1 MMREAVRRRIRQM
14 KLHQYLLDAAHH
26 WPDKVAIQE
35 LDGSSMTYEDLNT
48 QSDRLH
54 DRLVS
59 LGVQPGDRVG
69 FWFHKSIDA
78 VVTLFAILKAGAAY
92 VPIDPTGP
100 AARNNYILADCRVAA
115 IVIEKRFE
123 PMLERHDEEDWRPA
137 ILAIEETGDSVQSR
151 ATLARNVRAGT
162 SFPVSPAG
170 AGDLAFILYTSGST
184 GKPKGVQ
191 LTHGNAVSFVEWC
204 ARTFA
209 LTPSDRFSSHASFHF
224 DLSVFDIF
232 SSVKHG
238 GTLLIIGEEVG
249 KQPYELA
256 QLIADHKITIWYS
269 APSILGLIA
278 QFGQL
283 DTRDYS
289 SLRLVLFA
297 GEVFPLNHLKL
308 LTTYWPNPQ
317 YFNLY
322 GPTETN
328 VCTYY
333 QVQTPIPAEQME
345 PVPIGKVCS
354 HLEGILI
361 QADGTEASEGAE
373 GELCI
378 CGPAVTGGY
387 WNLPEQSQRCFVE
400 VQGKKYYRTGDIVR
414 EEADGNLRYLGR
426 KDRMI
431 KKRGFRVELGEIE
444 VCLYRHPGIREAA
457 VVALADDSVGMS
469 VHAHIVSKEGK
480 PLSLIDMKTFCS
492 KHIPIY
498 MIPDRFSF
506 HSSLPKT
513 STDKIDYQTLKT
525 WSGS

>member
-1 MMREAVRRRIRQM
+1 M
-14 KLHQYLLDAAHH
+14 KLHQYLLDAAQR
-26 WPDKVAIQE
+26 WPSKVAIQE
-35 LDGSSMTYEDLNT
+35 LDGSSITYEDLDA
-48 QSDRLH
+48 QSSRLRDRLA
-54 DRLVS
+54 S
-59 LGVQPGDRVG
+59 IGVQPGDRVG
-69 FWFHKSIDA
+69 FWLHKSADA

-115 IVIEKRFE
+115 IVIEERFK
-123 PMLERHDEEDWRPA
+123 PMLEVHGDEGWHPA
-137 ILAIEETGDSVQSR
+137 ILDIDEAGGRKWVGD
-151 ATLARNVRAGT
+151 ALTHNVGAGT
-162 SFPVSPAG
+162 SLTVSPVG
-170 AGDLAFILYTSGST
+170 AHDLAFILYTSGST

-191 LTHGNAVSFVEWC
+191 LTHENASSFIEWC
-204 ARTFA
+204 ARTFS
-209 LTPSDRFSSHASFHF
+209 LTSSDRFSSHAPFHF

-232 SSVKHG
+232 GSVKHG
-238 GTLLIIGEEVG
+238 GTLLIISEEVG

-256 QLIADHKITIWYS
+256 QLIADHRITVWYS
-269 APSILGLIA
+269 APSILSLMA
-278 QFGQL
+278 QFGYL

-289 SLRLVLFA
+289 ALRLVLFA
-297 GEVFPLNHLKL
+297 GEVFPINHLKL
-308 LTTYWPNPQ
+308 LTTYWPHPQ

-333 QVQTPIPAEQME
+333 QVPTPIPADQME
-345 PVPIGKVCS
+345 PVPIGRVCS
-354 HLEGILI
+354 HLEGILV
-361 QADGTEASEGAE
+361 QADGTEMSEATE

-378 CGPAVTGGY
+378 HGPAVTRGY

-400 VQGKKYYRTGDIVR
+400 VNGRRYYRTGDIVR
-414 EEADGNLRYLGR
+414 EEGDGNLVYLGR

-444 VCLYRHPGIREAA
+444 VCLYRHPDIREAA
-457 VVALADDSVGMS
+457 VVALADDSVGMR
-469 VHAHIVSKEGK
+469 VHAHIVSKQGK

-492 KHIPIY
+492 EHIPIY

-513 STDKIDYQTLKT
+513 STDKIDYQTLKS
-525 WSGS
+525 WSRS

>member
-1 MMREAVRRRIRQM
+1 MREVVRRRIYQM
-14 KLHQYLLDAAHH
+14 KLHQYLLDAAHR

-35 LDGSSMTYEDLNT
+35 LDGSSITYEDLDR
-48 QSDRLH
+48 QSNRLR

-69 FWFHKSIDA
+69 FWLHKSIDA
-78 VVTLFAILKAGAAY
+78 VVTLFAILKASAAY
-92 VPIDPTGP
+92 VPIDSTGP

-115 IVIEKRFE
+115 IVTERRFE
-123 PMLERHDEEDWRPA
+123 PMIEAHDEEEWRPA
-137 ILAIEETGDSVQSR
+137 ILPIDQAGGSGPLAGTVR
-151 ATLARNVRAGT
+151 ATASPGASSAGT
-162 SFPVSPAG
+162 D
-170 AGDLAFILYTSGST
+170 DLAFILYTSGST

-191 LTHGNAVSFVEWC
+191 LTHNNAVSFLEWC
-204 ARTFA
+204 AGTFA
-209 LTPSDRFSSHASFHF
+209 LTPSDRFSSHAPFHF

-238 GTLLIIGEEVG
+238 GTLFIIGEEVG

-256 QLIADHKITIWYS
+256 QLIADHRITIWYS
-269 APSILGLIA
+269 APSILSLMA

-289 SLRLVLFA
+289 ALRLVLFA
-297 GEVFPLNHLKL
+297 GEVFPINHLKL
-308 LTTYWPNPQ
+308 LTTRWPHSE

-333 QVQTPIPAEQME
+333 RVQTPIPAERTE

-354 HLEGILI
+354 HLEGILL
-361 QADGTEASEGAE
+361 QADGAEARKGAE

-378 CGPAVTGGY
+378 CGPAVTKGY

-400 VQGKKYYRTGDIVR
+400 VKGKKYYRTGDLVR
-414 EEADGNLRYLGR
+414 EEVDGNLRYLGR

-457 VVALADDSVGMS
+457 VVALADDSVGMRI
-469 VHAHIVSKEGK
+469 HAHIVSKEGK

-492 KHIPIY
+492 EHIPIY

-513 STDKIDYQTLKT
+513 STDKIDYQTLKS

>member
-1 MMREAVRRRIRQM
+1 MREAVRRRIYQM
-14 KLHQYLLDAAHH
+14 KLHQYLLDAAHY

-35 LDGSSMTYEDLNT
+35 LDGSSMTYEALDT
-48 QSDRLH
+48 QSNRLCDRLI
-54 DRLVS
+54 S

-69 FWFHKSIDA
+69 FWLHKSIDA

-100 AARNNYILADCRVAA
+100 APRNNYILADCRVAA

-123 PMLERHDEEDWRPA
+123 PMLEAHDEEWRPA
-137 ILAIEETGDSVQSR
+137 ILVIDRVEGSTQARAALACSIGTGASFAVSQAETD
-151 ATLARNVRAGT
+151 
-162 SFPVSPAG
+162 
-170 AGDLAFILYTSGST
+170 DLAFILYTSGST

-191 LTHGNAVSFVEWC
+191 LTHGNAVSFVVWC
-204 ARTFA
+204 AETFA
-209 LTPSDRFSSHASFHF
+209 LKSSDRFSSHAPFHF

-256 QLIADHKITIWYS
+256 QLIADHRITVWYS
-269 APSILGLIA
+269 APSILSLVA

-289 SLRLVLFA
+289 ALRLVLFA
-297 GEVFPLNHLKL
+297 GEVFPINHLKL
-308 LTTYWPNPQ
+308 LTAYWPHSQ

-333 QVQTPIPAEQME
+333 RVQLPIPAEQME

-354 HLEGILI
+354 HLEGIVL
-361 QADGTEASEGAE
+361 QADGTEASDGAE

-378 CGPAVTGGY
+378 CGPAVTRGY

-400 VQGKKYYRTGDIVR
+400 MQGKKYYRTGDIVR
-414 EEADGNLRYLGR
+414 EEAGGNLRYLGR

-457 VVALADDSVGMS
+457 VVALADDSVGMR

-492 KHIPIY
+492 EHIPIY

-513 STDKIDYQTLKT
+513 STDKIDYQTLKS

>member
-1 MMREAVRRRIRQM
+1 M
-14 KLHQYLLDAAHH
+14 KLHQYLFDAAHH
-26 WPDKVAIQE
+26 WPDKVALQE
-35 LDGSSMTYEDLNT
+35 IDGNSMTYEDLNT
-48 QSDRLH
+48 HSNRLR
-54 DRLVS
+54 DQLVS

-69 FWFHKSIDA
+69 FWLHKSIDA

-100 AARNNYILADCRVAA
+100 AARNNYILSDCRVAA

-123 PMLERHDEEDWRPA
+123 TMLGVHDAEEWHPA
-137 ILAIEETGDSVQSR
+137 ILFIDEAGDSSLAR
-151 ATLARNVRAGT
+151 ATPTCNVQAAT
-162 SFPVSPAG
+162 SSALSPAETD
-170 AGDLAFILYTSGST
+170 DLAFILYTSGST

-191 LTHGNAVSFVEWC
+191 LTHGNAISFVDWC
-204 ARTFA
+204 AKTFV
-209 LTPSDRFSSHASFHF
+209 LTPSDRFSSHAPFHF
-224 DLSVFDIF
+224 DLSVFDVF

-238 GTLLIIGEEVG
+238 GTLIIIGEEIG

-256 QLIADHKITIWYS
+256 QVIADHRITIWYS
-269 APSILGLIA
+269 APSILSLMA

-283 DTRDYS
+283 ETRDYS
-289 SLRLVLFA
+289 ALRLVLFA
-297 GEVFPLNHLKL
+297 GEVFPINHLKL
-308 LTTYWPNPQ
+308 LTKHWRHPQ

-328 VCTYY
+328 VCTYH

-354 HLEGILI
+354 HLEGILL
-361 QADGTEASEGAE
+361 QADGTEAGEGAE

-378 CGPAVTGGY
+378 CGPAVTKGY
-387 WNLPEQSQRCFVE
+387 WNLPEQSQGCFVE
-400 VQGKKYYRTGDIVR
+400 VHGRKYYRTGDIVR
-414 EEADGNLRYLGR
+414 EETDGNLRYLGR

-444 VCLYRHPGIREAA
+444 VCLYRHPRIREAA
-457 VVALADDSVGMS
+457 VVALADDSVGMR
-469 VHAHIVSKEGK
+469 VHAHIVSMEGK

-492 KHIPIY
+492 EHIPVY

>member
-1 MMREAVRRRIRQM
+1 M
-14 KLHQYLLDAAHH
+14 KLHQYLLDAAHL
-26 WPDKVAIQE
+26 WPDKIAIQE
-35 LDGSSMTYEDLNT
+35 LGGKSISYEELDA
-48 QSDRLH
+48 QSNRLH

-59 LGVQPGDRVG
+59 HGVQPGDRVG
-69 FWFHKSIDA
+69 FWLHKSIDA
-78 VVTLFAILKAGAAY
+78 VVTLFAIMKVGAAY
-92 VPIDPTGP
+92 IPIDPTGP
-100 AARNNYILADCRVAA
+100 APRNNYILADCRVAA

-123 PMLERHDEEDWRPA
+123 PMLEAHDEEEWHPA
-137 ILAIEETGDSVQSR
+137 ILFVDEVANGDQARVTLTRNARAETPFAI
-151 ATLARNVRAGT
+151 
-162 SFPVSPAG
+162 PA
-170 AGDLAFILYTSGST
+170 AQTDDLAFILYTSGST
-184 GKPKGVQ
+184 GRPKGVQ
-191 LTHGNAVSFVEWC
+191 LTHRNAVSFVEWC
-204 ARTFA
+204 ASTFA
-209 LTPSDRFSSHASFHF
+209 LEPSDRFSSHAPFHF

-238 GTLLIIGEEVG
+238 GTLLIIDEETG

-256 QLIADHKITIWYS
+256 QLIADHRITVWYS
-269 APSILGLIA
+269 APSILSLMA

-289 SLRLVLFA
+289 ALRLVLFA
-297 GEVFPLNHLKL
+297 GEVFPINHLKL
-308 LTTYWPNPQ
+308 LTTYWPHPR

-333 QVQTPIPAEQME
+333 QVQTPIPREQTE
-345 PVPIGKVCS
+345 PSPIGKVCS
-354 HLEGILI
+354 HLEGVLV
-361 QADGTEASEGAE
+361 QADGAEVSEGSE

-378 CGPAVTGGY
+378 SGPAVTGGY

-414 EEADGNLRYLGR
+414 EEVDGNLRYLGR

-457 VVALADDSVGMS
+457 VVALADDSVGMR
-469 VHAHIVSKEGK
+469 VHAHIVSKEGR

-492 KHIPIY
+492 QHIPIY

-513 STDKIDYQTLKT
+513 STDKIDYQTLKS

>member
-1 MMREAVRRRIRQM
+1 MIGT
-14 KLHQYLLDAAHH
+14 
-26 WPDKVAIQE
+26 
-35 LDGSSMTYEDLNT
+35 GSSFA
-48 QSDRLH
+48 
-54 DRLVS
+54 VS
-59 LGVQPGDRVG
+59 Q
-69 FWFHKSIDA
+69 A
-78 VVTLFAILKAGAAY
+78 
-92 VPIDPTGP
+92 
-100 AARNNYILADCRVAA
+100 
-115 IVIEKRFE
+115 
-123 PMLERHDEEDWRPA
+123 
-137 ILAIEETGDSVQSR
+137 ETD
-151 ATLARNVRAGT
+151 
-162 SFPVSPAG
+162 
-170 AGDLAFILYTSGST
+170 DLAFILYTSGST

-191 LTHGNAVSFVEWC
+191 LTHGNAVSFVVWC
-204 ARTFA
+204 AETFA
-209 LTPSDRFSSHASFHF
+209 LTSSDRFSSHAPFHF

-256 QLIADHKITIWYS
+256 QLIADHKITVWYS
-269 APSILGLIA
+269 APSILSLVA

-289 SLRLVLFA
+289 ALRLVLFA
-297 GEVFPLNHLKL
+297 GEVFPINHLKL
-308 LTTYWPNPQ
+308 LTAYWPHSQ

-333 QVQTPIPAEQME
+333 QVQMPIPAEQME

-354 HLEGILI
+354 HLEGIVL

-378 CGPAVTGGY
+378 CGPAVTRGY

-400 VQGKKYYRTGDIVR
+400 VRGKKYYRTGDIVR
-414 EEADGNLRYLGR
+414 EEAGGNLRYLGR

-457 VVALADDSVGMS
+457 VVALADDSVGMR

-492 KHIPIY
+492 EHIPIY

-513 STDKIDYQTLKT
+513 STDKIDYQTLKS